1 MHAIHVADPPYTPE
15 QAESLGFWAR
25 LTAKPAAT
33 STGSGKVFV
42 IAEDDYTAD
51 PADGDYQAV
60 SSSDDGYSDVYFDAS
75 LLNSNVPFKIF
86 AKANAG
92 SYFTGWSFTEG
103 YTDLQVNNDKLEV
116 EPSSV
121 KSHANIREHI
131 VYAAFEPIQWKSY
144 VVDGDNDTYD
154 DGEGHMV
161 CEKTVTFRAASPG
174 GNGALSSEE
183 AIRHFKLPVVT
194 PKAGTAGTWTT
205 NVTAWELGSNIEMYG
220 DEAVLTFVVAF
231 SVPSAAV
238 AEYGATLTLE
248 TYAGTKMTVYLSART
263 TGGGYEAIRYNASKV
278 QQETGNLSTL
288 LSNAVAGDIIKLNT
302 DCSDPVT
309 INKNITLDLNGYTL
323 YNSLTVSGG
332 NVTLAYSPYGGIVTN
347 DVTVTG
353 GTLTIN
359 GGRFDGVVTVSDG
372 ATLNQNG
379 ATFNGELV
387 NHGTTNTTD
396 GTYLSYVR
404 SDGTLVVDGG
414 FFYNYYEFSDPAIT
428 INGGTATIKRG
439 TIGGDE
445 ATYGVNYYGI
455 KTTGGTTTIEKGA
468 TVLGQEYAIWNNGGT
483 LRINGGKF
491 EHPATMVNGSISLF
505 VSAYFKYNE
514 NAEDQAAVAALGK
527 PIWRNTAGPEFR
539 EGYEFFVGDQATAQ
553 ACNVSVCRIGPV
565 SYATLEEA
573 LAYANNSGKEVI
585 IIMENDYTLPAGYY
599 TLPAN
604 ATLVVP
610 MSDDQNGPNL
620 IVPREDG
627 LVPAVS
633 FRKLIFESGV
643 HMTVLGTI
651 EVTGTQYGSG
661 TTMGVPGGNYGHLI
675 LKPGSHMTINNGG
688 ELRAWGYVTGD
699 GTKDGDGNYLSGEID
714 ARRGA
719 IVREMFQMGDWKGG
733 DISLTLVMPTEP
745 YLTYQDKTHLFP
757 IYSYFI
763 QNVES
768 PVKYHPGSAL
778 LCAASVN
785 VANVSAY
792 ANSIK
797 VVGKQGEA
805 AMFLMDEMADAD
817 NTWVRKYYDAKNDKQ
832 VYEVNS
838 GAQLGSVVIDL
849 GEVPGAMFDG
859 EGTYKIQ
866 LDSRKFILPL
876 TSNFKIHLLSGTMQF
891 TQSTSCLPGMEV
903 EIDKESEISI
913 IKNDDAS
920 IVSGALY
927 LYDADQWSYKNKGYV
942 GNSGHFGE
950 IVQYSATWD
959 LDPSKPS
966 RPNVRN
972 VSSPA
977 AIGDAKLNV
986 HGTFRMSEDCA
997 VYTSWAKDDTKLAIN
1012 AEGTGGA
1019 QIVSTNADA
1028 GTFIFDEPAPA
1039 FSGITFSAGHEGEFN
1054 LDYMTI
1060 GQNCLFNYDHNNH
1073 GEDANLYPIK
1083 ETPVRGSE
1091 DVRLYG
1097 WELFTSAKLMNSD
1110 GSFVS
1115 TEGTLANKSYC
1126 FINDEWTSLTVD
1138 GCFMV
1143 DAQDVYYAKPQD
1155 YVALASTTPNA
1166 DHTYSDKAGTGRLFI
1181 LLTDEDGN
1189 CTEWWEVEKEDNLYH
1204 CIHPDNDTYY
1214 YWDETRIIVG
1224 ELNPG
1229 WVEKRY
1235 TITWKNWDGTVI
1247 QTADRYG
1254 DMQDSYSV
1262 TYGTQAEF
1270 LGNNPT
1276 RPADIDYT
1284 YDFSGWSPVL
1294 GPVTSDVTYTATY
1307 EKQQRKYTVIFTEEG
1322 GAEIE
1327 RQFLAHNAIPACEN
1341 VPTRTGFT
1349 LQWDPAIAAVTGD
1362 ATYRATWLPEPP
1374 TEYEVTFFDY
1384 DGTTVIQQS
1393 NVAVGDMPTSPVI
1406 MDGVP
1411 SGSSGKPATSEFT
1424 YVFHHWSP
1432 SLETVSATS
1441 IKSYTAVYSE
1451 VPKTYTISY
1460 YKENGT
1466 TLISSE
1472 ELAWGATPTPPAVT
1486 KENPVD
1492 GHTYTLV
1499 WKTLDESSTIQTVMG
1514 AVSYKPTYI
1523 DVVNKYTVTL
1533 RSSIPGQ
1540 CSLTGAGIYDYGT
1553 DLTIAAMPAEGYE
1566 FVRWDETSSTA
1577 SSFEHTVNADV
1588 TFTAVVQ
1595 VYEPP
1600 TPAADLEIAA
1610 DGDVTL
1616 DTDITY
1622 DNLVI
1627 TSNGLTSG
1635 QLKGSE
1641 HLTLTGDAFFDLN
1654 INAMANTWYAVA
1666 VPWPVEVDGG
1676 ILVNDVPLAINS
1688 DFRLLTYDSEGRAAH
1703 GKTGS
1708 NWLYAAGSDIM
1719 QPGTL
1724 YMISLNNPADT
1735 IRFRKK
1741 DGSNIL
1747 TTSLNVEAHASAH
1760 TQDAGWNGIANP
1772 ALYYAY
1778 LNANAVTYEL
1788 PNFGQK
1794 YLPLESSYDAVNMKL
1809 APMIVGEP
1817 IFVQVPADKVVPAE
1831 ETSGSFSAP
1840 ARDRKVDNA
1849 YYEVH
1854 LSADNVRSDR
1864 IYLMSWEGKEDRYE
1878 IGLDLAKA
1886 GTSTKVAQMWVER
1899 YDSRLCVNTT
1909 APDGIMASYPLGIS
1923 VPKDGEYQLISAT
1936 PMQEGQELYVTC
1948 NGRVIW
1954 NLARAPYTL
1963 TLTAGTH
1970 TEYGLR
1976 LIQGAP
1982 QSTTDIEQTE
1992 AESTAVQKLFIG
2004 NQVYILRQGELYTL
2018 TGQKIR

>member
-60 SSSDDGYSDVYFDAS
+60 SSSGDGYSDVYFDAS

-121 KSHANIREHI
+121 KSHANVREHI
-131 VYAAFEPIQWKSY
+131 VYAAFEPIQLVSY
-144 VVDGDNDTYD
+144 TVSGNNTTA
-154 DGEGHMV
+154 GMT
-161 CEKTVTFRAASPG
+161 CTQTVTFRAASPG
-174 GNGALSSEE
+174 GNALGSSEGV
-183 AIRHFKLPVVT
+183 RHFKLPTVT
-194 PKAGTAGTWTT
+194 AKAGTTGTWTT
-205 NVTAWELGSNIEMYG
+205 GVTEWESGVNVQMYG
-220 DEAVLTFVVAF
+220 EIAVLT
-231 SVPSAAV
+231 VPVTFTAPNGDV

-248 TYAGTKMTVYLSART
+248 TYAGVKTIVHLSART
-263 TGGGYEAIRYNASKV
+263 TGGEYEAIRYNASKV
-278 QQETGNLSTL
+278 LQETGDLVDL
-288 LSNAVAGDIIKLNT
+288 LDNAEDGDIVKLNA
-302 DCSDPVT
+302 DYDDDVEIDKS
-309 INKNITLDLNGYTL
+309 ITFDLNGYTISED
-323 YNSLTVSGG
+323 YTLTVSDGD
-332 NVTLAYSPYGGIVTN
+332 VTLAYSPYGGLVA
-347 DVTVTG
+347 G
-353 GTLTIN
+353 GVEVSDGKLTLNGGTIN
-359 GGRFDGVVTVSDG
+359 GDVIVSKN
-372 ATLNQNG
+372 AELVQNG
-379 ATFNGELV
+379 A
-387 NHGTTNTTD
+387 
-396 GTYLSYVR
+396 
-404 SDGTLVVDGG
+404 
-414 FFYNYYEFSDPAIT
+414 I
-428 INGGTATIKRG
+428 IRG
-439 TIGGDE
+439 
-445 ATYGVNYYGI
+445 VLNN
-455 KTTGGTTTIEKGA
+455 KGTTTTTAGQCMGGVTSKG
-468 TVLGQEYAIWNNGGT
+468 VLT
-483 LRINGGKF
+483 LNGGKF
-491 EHPATMVNGSISLF
+491 FDDALKYDSEEEGASVEIKGGTAYVNRGTFGFDGEYTNPYGLLVTAGIVTIGKNAEIYGRNTALQREGGTMTVNGGKFNKPSMLATGDITF
-505 VSAYFKYNE
+505 VSGYFKDNE
-514 NAEDQAAVAALGK
+514 GNTSVLGK
-527 PIWRNTAGPEFR
+527 PVWRNTAGPEYR
-539 EGYEFFVGDQATAQ
+539 EGYEFFAGDQATAQ

-585 IIMENDYTLPAGYY
+585 IIMENDYTLAAGYY

-627 LVPAVS
+627 LEPAVS

-1028 GTFIFDEPAPA
+1028 GTFIFDDPAPA

-1284 YDFSGWSPVL
+1284 YDFSGWSPAL

-1384 DGTTVIQQS
+1384 DGTTVIKQS

-1424 YVFHHWSP
+1424 YVFDHWSP

-1553 DLTIAAMPAEGYE
+1553 DLTIAATPAEGYE

-1616 DTDITY
+1616 DADITY

-1724 YMISLNNPADT
+1724 YMISLNNPAST

-1778 LNANAVTYEL
+1778 LNASAVTYEL

-1886 GTSTKVAQMWVER
+1886 GTSTKVAQMWVDR
-1899 YDSRLCVNTT
+1899 YDTKLCVNTT
-1909 APDGIMASYPLGIS
+1909 APDGITASYPLGIS

-1936 PMQEGQELYVTC
+1936 SMQEGQELYVTR
-1948 NGRVIW
+1948 NDRVIW